1 MSERMPDL
9 SKRAVDKA
17 VLSGALQH
25 PAVVYPAAG
34 AVIGGLGAAVLT
46 ASPLLIAGAAVGGGI
61 ALVSLGVN
69 YLFRRDFF
77 AARYLESAHRNLVA
91 YREAL
96 LQDLEKDLVAVKAKE
111 AIAQLDRF
119 GEKLRTFE
127 DVLDDKLDRKEI
139 TFARFMGI
147 AEQVYLSGLDNLRQ
161 VAAVRK
167 SAGVVDEGY
176 IRGRIKA
183 LKSAGGEISKAKKDE
198 LAGLEKQLELAAKH
212 GTSVEELLAQNEQ
225 ALAQMDAALAAI
237 TDMKTGAAHSSVGM
251 ETAMSDLQHIA
262 NRAHAYST
270 SQA

>member
-1 MSERMPDL
+1 MAAPLPDL
-9 SKRAVDKA
+9 SKGAVDKA
-17 VLSGALQH
+17 VLAGALQH

-46 ASPLLIAGAAVGGGI
+46 ASPVLIAGAALGGGI

-77 AARYLESAHRNLVA
+77 AARYLEAAHRNLVA

-96 LQDLEKDLVAVKAKE
+96 LQDLEKDLAAVKAKE
-111 AIAQLDRF
+111 AIAQLERF
-119 GEKLRTFE
+119 GEKLATFE
-127 DVLDDKLDRKEI
+127 DVLDDKLDRKEL

-161 VAAVRK
+161 VAAARK
-167 SAGVVDEGY
+167 SGSTVDEGY

-183 LKSAGGEISKAKKDE
+183 LKGAGELSKAKRDE
-198 LAGLEKQLELAAKH
+198 LMGLEKQLELAARH
-212 GTSVEELLAQNEQ
+212 GASVEELLAQNEQ

-262 NRAHAYST
+262 NRAHTYST
-270 SQA
+270 SRA

>member
-1 MSERMPDL
+1 MASQLPDL
-9 SKRAVDKA
+9 SKGAVDKA
-17 VLSGALQH
+17 VLAGALQH

-46 ASPLLIAGAAVGGGI
+46 ASPFLIAGAAVGGGI

-77 AARYLESAHRNLVA
+77 AARYIEAAHKNLVE

-96 LQDLEKDLVAVKAKE
+96 LQNLVQDLNQVKARE
-111 AIAQLDRF
+111 AIAQLERF
-119 GEKLRTFE
+119 GEKLKTFE
-127 DVLDDKLDRKEI
+127 DVLDDKLDRREL

-161 VAAVRK
+161 VAAARK

-183 LKSAGGEISKAKKDE
+183 LKGAGELSKAKKDE
-198 LAGLEKQLELAAKH
+198 LLGLEKQLELAAKY
-212 GTSVEELLAQNEQ
+212 GSSVEELLAQNEQ
-225 ALAQMDAALAAI
+225 ALAQLDAALSAI
-237 TDMKTGAAHSSVGM
+237 TDMKTGSTQSSVGM

-262 NRAHAYST
+262 NRAHTYST
-270 SQA
+270 SRA